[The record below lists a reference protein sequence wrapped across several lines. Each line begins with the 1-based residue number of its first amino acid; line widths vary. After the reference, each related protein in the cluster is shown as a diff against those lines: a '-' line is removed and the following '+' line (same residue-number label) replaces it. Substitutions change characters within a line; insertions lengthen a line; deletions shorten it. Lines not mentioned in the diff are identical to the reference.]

1 MENCENIL
9 TFIFFL
15 IVIEQLAELEEG
27 WSDPLIGHI
36 STVLNPQSENIMKK

>member
-15 IVIEQLAELEEG
+15 IVIEQLTKLEEG
-27 WSDPLIGHI
+27 GSDPLIGHI
-36 STVLNPQSENIMKK
+36 STQCSTPSLKPL